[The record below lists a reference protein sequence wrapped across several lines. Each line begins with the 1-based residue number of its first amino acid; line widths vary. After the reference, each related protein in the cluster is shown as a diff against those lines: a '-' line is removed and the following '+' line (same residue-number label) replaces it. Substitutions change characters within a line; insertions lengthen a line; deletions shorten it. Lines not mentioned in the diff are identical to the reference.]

1 MKKCGF
7 CQTTEKEE
15 GDFLSGDGVYICE
28 SCSKSSTA
36 LFESRN
42 EGKNNGADKNN
53 TEEVFTLLP
62 VDIKEELDK
71 HIIGQ
76 EKAKKIISVAVSNHY
91 HKIQAKDIEVEL
103 DKSNVLII
111 GPTGTGKTLIAQ
123 TISKYLDIPIAI
135 ADATSIT
142 EAGYVGDDVEN
153 ILVRLYNAADQDIGK
168 TEKGI
173 IFIDEIDKIAKKGAG
188 TSITRDVSG
197 EGVQQALLKI
207 IEGAEVNIP
216 VKGGRK
222 HAQQEQVMI
231 NTKNILFICGGSF
244 PGIEDIV
251 EERTSVKAGMG
262 FNVDRQE
269 TVKEEDE
276 DIKFNNLISLIES
289 GDLVKFGLIPEFIG
303 RLHTVAKLKRLT
315 KKDLV
320 HIISKPKNA
329 ILKQYIATFNI
340 YNIDLSFTDE
350 AIEEI
355 AEYSLKNETGARGLR
370 SLFEKITLDLMFNIK
385 KGAAATNVVIDKD
398 FIQNIL
404 IEQ

>member
-1 MKKCGF
+1 MRKCDF

-15 GDFLSGDGVYICE
+15 GEFLSGKGVCICE
-28 SCSKSSTA
+28 NCSKGATTI
-36 LFESRN
+36 FEGRDKKSN
-42 EGKNNGADKNN
+42 KNIK
-53 TEEVFTLLP
+53 EEVFTLLP

-76 EKAKKIISVAVSNHY
+76 DKAKKIISVAVSNHY
-91 HKIQAKDIEVEL
+91 HKIQTKDIDVEL
-103 DKSNVLII
+103 DKSNVLVI

-153 ILVRLYNAADQDIGK
+153 ILVRLYNAADQDIAK

-173 IFIDEIDKIAKKGAG
+173 IFIDEIDKIAKKGSG

-207 IEGAEVNIP
+207 IEGAEVSIP

-251 EERTSVKAGMG
+251 EERTSVKLGMG
-262 FNVDRQE
+262 FNVDRVISI
-269 TVKEEDE
+269 TEEDK
-276 DIKFNNLISLIES
+276 DVKFNNLISLIES
-289 GDLVKFGLIPEFIG
+289 EDLVNFGLIPEFIG
-303 RLHTVAKLKRLT
+303 RLHTVAKLKKLT
-315 KKDLV
+315 KNDMI
-320 HIISKPKNA
+320 HIITEPKNA

-340 YNIDLSFTDE
+340 YNIDLSFTTE

-370 SLFEKITLDLMFNIK
+370 SLFEKITLDLMFNITK
-385 KGAAATNVVIDKD
+385 EQGNTKISIDLK

-404 IEQ
+404 KV